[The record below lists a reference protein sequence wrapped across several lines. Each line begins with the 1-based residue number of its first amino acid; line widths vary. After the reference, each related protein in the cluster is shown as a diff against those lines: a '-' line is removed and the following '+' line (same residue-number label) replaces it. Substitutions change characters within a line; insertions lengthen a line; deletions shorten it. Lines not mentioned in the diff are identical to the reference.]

1 MTDRSVNRITALAIF
16 LTSLIV
22 YLMTMAVTVSFWDA
36 GEFIAAS
43 YSLGIPHSPGTP
55 LYVLVGRVFCL
66 LPVAMSAAQKVN
78 LLSTVSA
85 ALGVLMAY
93 LIMANVVRMMF
104 GAGRTAAGRF
114 IRLAGPVI
122 GSFYLMFSSTYWTNA
137 SESEVYAL
145 STFVMGFCC
154 VLVLR
159 WLKNPSGEVDDLTRS
174 RITESATPQ
183 EVKVILGREEEKRK
197 RHSTSLILLIV
208 YLLSLGI
215 GFHLGTVMVY
225 GGIFFMILMVREKT
239 FSNFELIVF
248 TFGFAVIVADM
259 TLHKQSNLTIIGLVI
274 LAILVMWTVMSKGKF
289 ALVASL
295 LFFLGI
301 SVHLFLLIRSHMNP
315 ELDMVDPETWR
326 ALYAH
331 LRREQYPPMNVFV
344 RKASPLWQ
352 TGQFLRYFVDQFRIL
367 GDVKAG
373 PLNIGALSVFIP
385 TALGLYGIGVNFLRE
400 RKTWVLNFTNLAVHT
415 IGMIILLNFSDHE
428 PRERDYFYG
437 PGFYFFSLFIGIGA
451 SSMLMMLAGHLRES
465 GKKIARVVI
474 PVGVILIVFSIL
486 PARVHWFSH
495 DRSDNWLARDYA
507 YNMLTGCEPDAIL
520 ITNGDNDTYPLWYIQ
535 TVEGYRRDVKVVN
548 RMLLNTA
555 WYVKQLRDHE
565 PPVPIELT
573 DIEIERLR
581 PVRDSRDGSIIWTY
595 TRVLDHIVRTT
606 NWKRPIY
613 FGVTVPKEVWEVYA
627 DYLEMQGMVR
637 RLVARKGRYMVNDF
651 QMARNMRDIFEYRG
665 VLNEDGTAD
674 TSLFKSLDVTT
685 MYQNYSVA
693 TMQLAFNKGRKNE
706 YPEAIEWAEMS
717 FAISP
722 TFDWGRK
729 ELGIYYMHNRQYDKA
744 IEYFKS
750 EQVRDPDNCDFHLGV
765 AAVYE
770 AMGDLDSALD
780 ALARSSDE
788 MIACRDIF
796 THGFNIAARLGRRAR
811 AKEFVKKWLDLH
823 PEDREMAN
831 FYADIDR
838 ILDQETAAEDSVDSG
853 GE

>member
-1 MTDRSVNRITALAIF
+1 DETKKSITA
-16 LTSLIV
+16 
-22 YLMTMAVTVSFWDA
+22 
-36 GEFIAAS
+36 
-43 YSLGIPHSPGTP
+43 
-55 LYVLVGRVFCL
+55 
-66 LPVAMSAAQKVN
+66 
-78 LLSTVSA
+78 
-85 ALGVLMAY
+85 
-93 LIMANVVRMMF
+93 
-104 GAGRTAAGRF
+104 
-114 IRLAGPVI
+114 
-122 GSFYLMFSSTYWTNA
+122 
-137 SESEVYAL
+137 
-145 STFVMGFCC
+145 
-154 VLVLR
+154 
-159 WLKNPSGEVDDLTRS
+159 
-174 RITESATPQ
+174 SATPP
-183 EVKVILGREEEKRK
+183 EVKAMLGREEEKRK
-197 RHSTSLILLIV
+197 RHSTSLIFLIV

-225 GGIFFMILMVREKT
+225 GGIFFMMLMVREKT

-274 LAILVMWTVMSKGKF
+274 LVILVLWTVMSKGRF
-289 ALVASL
+289 ALIASL

-373 PLNIGALSVFIP
+373 PLNIGVLSVVIP
-385 TALGLYGIGVNFLRE
+385 TALGLYGIGVNYLRE

-451 SSMLMMLAGHLRES
+451 SSMLLMLAGYLRES
-465 GKKIARVVI
+465 GRKIARVVI
-474 PVGVILIVFSIL
+474 PVGLILIVFSIL

-548 RMLLNTA
+548 RMLLNTS
-555 WYVKQLRDHE
+555 WYVKQLKDQE
-565 PPVPIELT
+565 PGVPIDLT

-581 PVRDSRDGSIIWTY
+581 PVRDSRNGNIIWTY

-613 FGVTVPKEVWEVYA
+613 FGVTVPKEVWEMYS

-637 RLVARKGRYMVNDF
+637 RLVAKKGRYMVNDY

-665 VLNEDGTAD
+665 VLTEDGKTE
-674 TSLFKSLDVTT
+674 TSLYKSIDVTT

-693 TMQLAFNKGRKNE
+693 TMQLAFNAGRKKE
-706 YPEAIEWAEMS
+706 YPEAIDWAERS

-722 TFDWGRK
+722 AFDWGRK

-750 EQVRDPDNCDFHLGV
+750 QQVRDPDNCDFHLGV

-770 AMGDLDSALD
+770 TMGDLDSALD
-780 ALARSSDE
+780 VLALSSDVA
-788 MIACRDIF
+788 IACRDIY
-796 THGFNIAARLGRRAR
+796 THGFNIAARLGRRTE
-811 AKEFVKKWLDLH
+811 AKEFVKKWVDLH

-838 ILDQETAAEDSVDSG
+838 ILDEESARRDSTDSG
-853 GE
+853 VEEIPPAGQSR